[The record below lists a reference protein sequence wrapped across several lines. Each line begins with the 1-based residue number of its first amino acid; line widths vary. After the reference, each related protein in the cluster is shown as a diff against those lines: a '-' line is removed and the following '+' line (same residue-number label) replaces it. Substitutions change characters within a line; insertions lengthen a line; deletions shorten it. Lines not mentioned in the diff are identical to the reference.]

1 MIIVHDTKHNRTVT
15 MKTLTKQERFIRD
28 DFNRRMAHRDAKI
41 AEQRATAAQGAVSV
55 IVPTATPPAASNA
68 PERKDGASGE
78 VSETRATLPELP
90 NASAETAAVEGTAEA
105 AAENAP
111 RKRRGKGKRKGKGE
125 DQGGTPSL
133 LDGMELGETK

>member
-55 IVPTATPPAASNA
+55 IVPTATPPDASNA

-78 VSETRATLPELP
+78 VSETRATFPELP
-90 NASAETAAVEGTAEA
+90 NASAETAAVEGT
-105 AAENAP
+105 AENAP

>member
-55 IVPTATPPAASNA
+55 IVPTATPSAASNA

-78 VSETRATLPELP
+78 VSETRATFPELP
-90 NASAETAAVEGTAEA
+90 NASAETAAATEGTAEA

-111 RKRRGKGKRKGKGE
+111 RKRRGGGKRKNKAAQGE
-125 DQGGTPSL
+125 VSL
-133 LDGMELGETK
+133 MDVLPM